1 MNTSTP
7 TDDLIAQG
15 AQQRG
20 TEETAVEVSE
30 ARTSAQDPDLDPAEL
45 EAKMTA
51 IVETAIDSM
60 YGEGEPDHEPL
71 AKDIVR
77 KLLLLQGTKG
87 RKLVFTRFDIMQI
100 FAIWTRKLEGKDRV

>member
-1 MNTSTP
+1 MNSSTP

-30 ARTSAQDPDLDPAEL
+30 ARTTAPDPDLDPAEL
-45 EAKMTA
+45 EAKMIATA
-51 IVETAIDSM
+51 VEVLETEPKHDSKTTAERIIR
-60 YGEGEPDHEPL
+60 
-71 AKDIVR
+71 A
-77 KLLLLQGTKG
+77 LLLLQGSKG